1 MTRPDS
7 PTAISG
13 SHSGNTHKFQ
23 VRVYYED
30 TDAGG
35 IVYYANYLN
44 FAERARTEFLR
55 LVGIGQDAIRREDG
69 AGFAVRRCEIDFRAP
84 ARLDDVLEIRT
95 ILRDPRGARVSA
107 AQSIHMVTGGQAD
120 ENWLVR
126 LDLILACINQNG
138 RPVRLPERVRTA
150 FADVLGTD

>member
-7 PTAISG
+7 VTAISG
-13 SHSGNTHKFQ
+13 SRSGNTHKFQ

-35 IVYYANYLN
+35 IVYHANYLN

-55 LVGIGQDAIRREDG
+55 LAGVGQDAMRQEDG

-84 ARLDDVLEIRT
+84 ARLDDVLEVRT
-95 ILRDPRGARVSA
+95 VLRDPHGARVSA
-107 AQSIHMVTGGQAD
+107 VQSIHMVTGGQAD
-120 ENWLVR
+120 EDWLVR
-126 LDLILACINQNG
+126 IDLMLACINQNG

-150 FADVLGTD
+150 FSDVLGTD

>member
-7 PTAISG
+7 LTALSG
-13 SHSGNTHKFQ
+13 SRLGNMHKFQ

-35 IVYYANYLN
+35 IVYHANYLH

-55 LVGIGQDAIRREDG
+55 LVGIGQDAMRREDG

-84 ARLDDVLEIRT
+84 ARLDDMLEVRT
-95 ILRDPRGARVSA
+95 VLRDPRGARVSA
-107 AQSIHMVTGGQAD
+107 LQSIHMVTGGKAD
-120 ENWLVR
+120 EDWLVR
-126 LDLILACINQNG
+126 LDLMLACINQHG